1 MGQKMSLKEQLR
13 ANKRMINRAIRE
25 IDRERNT
32 LEREQ
37 AKLTKDIKKM
47 AKQNQMS
54 AVRIMAKDLVR
65 NKRFCTKMLEMRS
78 QLWGVQQRMAEMKS
92 TQAMTSAMQ
101 NAAQVSYDQR
111 KASGFKPVATSDRET
126 LAALQ
131 DKIDGA
137 RSETA
142 TSGQQPARGG

>member
-1 MGQKMSLKEQLR
+1 MSLKEQLR

-65 NKRFCTKMLEMRS
+65 TKGYITKFYNMRS
-78 QLWGVQQRMAEMKS
+78 QLQAVNLRLQTMKTTEQMGRAMGGVTKAMKS
-92 TQAMTSAMQ
+92 MNKAMDMPGLQKIMQEFAMQ
-101 NAAQVSYDQR
+101 NE
-111 KASGFKPVATSDRET
+111 KMEMTEET
-126 LAALQ
+126 M
-131 DKIDGA
+131 G
-137 RSETA
+137 
-142 TSGQQPARGG
+142 